1 MKKDFVKL
9 IKKLLNDYPH
19 FCIVLIFCSYL
30 VIGVALLEMP
40 FAKLQETSLVNSIFN
55 AASAISTTGLMA
67 ENIAVKYS
75 LWGQIIILA
84 LIKLGGIGTLSVS
97 GFVLSSKRSIFDKE
111 IEDLTISEWAKP
123 EEIPFSIFLKRI
135 ILFSFFVETAGT
147 VALSIIFALE
157 GESHYVWKGLFHAV
171 SAFNTAGFSLFEG
184 SLTHMSHN
192 PFLAGTVLILSITGA
207 TGFFFF
213 GDLYLSIKKIKNH
226 IGYNSSVIAGIT
238 GIFILFAVLVS
249 FLTFYMEGSS
259 FGVNFFHLISAQ
271 TTVGFS
277 LTSLRE
283 ASPGFLTIMMILMVI
298 GASPGSTGGGIKT
311 LNFFTL
317 INAVRST
324 LFRKKK
330 VKIFGKKITDLRV
343 KSALAALV
351 LYLFLLCLSLVAIL
365 FLEKNLIFK
374 DVLFEI
380 ISAIST
386 VGLSLGITESLED
399 SSKLIISALML
410 IGRVGILAFSLSLT
424 KKKSGQIRKIEE
436 EVEDELAFEE
446 DDS

>member
-1 MKKDFVKL
+1 
-9 IKKLLNDYPH
+9 
-19 FCIVLIFCSYL
+19 
-30 VIGVALLEMP
+30 
-40 FAKLQETSLVNSIFN
+40 
-55 AASAISTTGLMA
+55 
-67 ENIAVKYS
+67 
-75 LWGQIIILA
+75 
-84 LIKLGGIGTLSVS
+84 
-97 GFVLSSKRSIFDKE
+97 
-111 IEDLTISEWAKP
+111 
-123 EEIPFSIFLKRI
+123 LKRI